1 MAREG
6 ESPQSWRKKRGENKT
21 FFRDQFL
28 MLPGE
33 RTVFFFL
40 RLGGEEFIVKHL
52 AHAPAHPHPQFF
64 FWGAPPQWPCSM
76 GGRGGD
82 RRRQNGR
89 SCETRSWLRRRKGGD
104 GDVAKLELHLSCQSF
119 SFFPS
124 SERRSEII
132 YFDYSLSPP
141 FSSPPPEIGNS
152 HPLLPSPLP
161 RKERRR
167 LPRGRQI
174 IFGNPIQRATLPLF
188 P

>member
-1 MAREG
+1 
-6 ESPQSWRKKRGENKT
+6 
-21 FFRDQFL
+21 

-52 AHAPAHPHPQFF
+52 AHAPHHPHPKFF
-64 FWGAPPQWPCSM
+64 FWGAPAQLPCSM

-89 SCETRSWLRRRKGGD
+89 SCETRSWLRRRKGRD
-104 GDVAKLELHLSCQSF
+104 GDVAKVELHPSCQSF
-119 SFFPS
+119 SFFPV
-124 SERRSEII
+124 SEGRSEII

-152 HPLLPSPLP
+152 HPLLPSLSTK
-161 RKERRR
+161 RTEETAK
-167 LPRGRQI
+167 GDRQI
-174 IFGNPIQRATLPLF
+174 IFGNPIQRAPLPLF
-188 P
+188 PKTELDFLFCKPSTENITFSRP